1 MRSIIK
7 MMFSPN
13 WVTQKMNVYIAQGLL
28 KNNNEMQTKVMSN
41 RYDYQNQ
48 NEARVTRTTR

>member
-1 MRSIIK
+1 MIK

-13 WVTQKMNVYIAQGLL
+13 WVTKMMNVYIAEGLL
-28 KNNNEMQTKVMSN
+28 KTNDEMQTKVMSN

-48 NEARVTRTTR
+48 NEARKQV